1 MRTRDSPHFISLYAS
16 LRVPC
21 ITLLD
26 KYHLVISYEWD
37 ALTPGFMVE
46 LLKLLNNYWRLIT
59 LSAEEAGYLTVPVLL
74 VC

>member
-1 MRTRDSPHFISLYAS
+1 
-16 LRVPC
+16 
-21 ITLLD
+21 LD

-46 LLKLLNNYWRLIT
+46 LLKVLNNYWRLIT